1 MLKFT
6 TAPYAHIFKA
16 EDDAEAC
23 IQVGEFRKSLFI
35 DQLGWELK
43 TQHQCEVDEFDTTHA
58 LYARLIISDKI
69 CGAFRAIRCDQKY
82 LAQSVFPQL
91 ATTRSYPELANVWEI
106 SRFGVWPNKHAR
118 HHADMLYALMFQFGL
133 MRQARALVAVTDLF
147 HERYLSRR
155 GIRTRRY
162 GKPQLCGAD
171 NRGRP
176 LTLVAGE
183 IPIERQDET
192 ALRDLLSTLNG
203 VTINDQTLVLGRSR
217 VQA

>member
-1 MLKFT
+1 MYKST

-23 IQVGEFRKSLFI
+23 IQVGEFRKSLFV
-35 DQLGWELK
+35 DHLGWDLQTKE
-43 TQHQCEVDEFDTTHA
+43 QREVDQFDTPHA
-58 LYARLIISDKI
+58 LYAKLVIAGKI
-69 CGAFRAIRCDQKY
+69 CGTFRAIRCDHPY
-82 LAQSVFPQL
+82 LAESIFPQL
-91 ATTRSYPELANVWEI
+91 ATTRSYPELSNVWEI
-106 SRFGVWPNKHAR
+106 SRFGVWPTSEAR
-118 HHADMLYALMFQFGL
+118 HHANILYALMFQFGL
-133 MRQARALVAVTDLF
+133 MRQARALVAVTDLI
-147 HERYLSRR
+147 HERYLAQR

-162 GKPQLCGAD
+162 GKPQPCGTD
-171 NRGRP
+171 VRGRP

-192 ALRDLLSTLNG
+192 ALRDLLSSLNG